1 MGGAFDQKDEMDDNR
16 VEDPKLDETNDVK
29 ISSVNVHNVGIDQ
42 SRGVECNIRHESSI
56 HHRAIRVV
64 S

>member
-1 MGGAFDQKDEMDDNR
+1 MGGAFDQKDEMDDIR
-16 VEDPKLDETNDVK
+16 VEDPKLDETSDVK
-29 ISSVNVHNVGIDQ
+29 RSSINVHNVGIDQ
-42 SRGVECNIRHESSI
+42 SGGVECNLGHEISI